1 MSENQNPKIQAD
13 NGTERSVLE
22 LPSDKKIDVALT
34 QLSERYTALHN
45 MRDRSMQF
53 TIWIL
58 GLGLALAWLLL
69 SEIALTTPQTIVL
82 LIMLIA
88 IPYASYLFLRGIKT
102 GFKNNL
108 DVARRL
114 ERALH
119 LLEPGAYLEKQ
130 PILDEDFAGEK
141 PAPPKHLHGR
151 IKHAMECTE
160 HFHTLN
166 CLLITVFLLLFLLT
180 LANPCGRCDS
190 KGSKQQNVE
199 KIEGGNAHG
208 LD

>member
-1 MSENQNPKIQAD
+1 MSENQIPAD
-13 NGTERSVLE
+13 CTKGANGRSALE
-22 LPSDKKIDVALT
+22 LTDDKKIEVALT

-82 LIMLIA
+82 LIMLIV
-88 IPYASYLFLRGIKT
+88 IPYSSYLFLRGIKT

-119 LLEPGAYLEKQ
+119 LLEPGVYLEKQ
-130 PILDEDFAGEK
+130 PILGEDFAGEK
-141 PAPPKHLHGR
+141 PAPPKHLSGR

-190 KGSKQQNVE
+190 QGSKQENVE
-199 KIEGGNAHG
+199 QINGGNANG
-208 LD
+208 MD